1 MSDPSKITPRLNR
14 ADDFLL
20 QVKGLKKYFPVK
32 KGLTQKIVG
41 YAKAVDNI
49 SFEIR
54 KDNTFG
60 LIGESGCGKTTT
72 GKLILNLIKANN
84 GQVFFDGEDLLTL
97 DKTQMRRRRKDI
109 QIVFQD
115 PYSSLNPRMKIIDIV
130 SEPMVKHRTA
140 PKEEI
145 PDRVFQLLKTVGLN
159 MDDREKYTHEFS
171 GGQLQRI
178 AIARA
183 LATKPKLIVLDEP
196 VSSLDVA
203 IQAQILNLL
212 KDLKDEFG
220 MAYLFIAHEM
230 PVVKYMSDRV
240 GVMYL
245 GSIVETAPTDNFFEN
260 CMHPYTQALISAIP
274 VPNPGAKSNRI
285 ILKGEVP
292 SLINNPLSGCKF
304 YTRCKYACDKCRHE
318 CPALTDIFE
327 PGHYVAC
334 HLVADGTL
342 VKRGVPT
349 E

>member
-1 MSDPSKITPRLNR
+1 MSDPSKITPRLSR
-14 ADDFLL
+14 GDDFLL
-20 QVKGLKKYFPVK
+20 QVKGLKKYFPIK
-32 KGLTQKIVG
+32 KGLTKRIIG

-49 SFEIR
+49 NFNIR
-54 KDNTFG
+54 KNNTFG
-60 LIGESGCGKTTT
+60 LIGESGCGKTTVA
-72 GKLILNLIKANN
+72 KLILNLIQADN
-84 GQVFFDGEDLLTL
+84 GQVFFDGEDLLAL
-97 DKTQMRRRRKDI
+97 DKTQMRYRRKDI

-115 PYSSLNPRMKIIDIV
+115 PYSSLNPRMKIIDIL
-130 SEPMVKHRTA
+130 SEPIYKHKTT
-140 PKEEI
+140 PKKEI
-145 PDRVFQLLKTVGLN
+145 PDRVFQLLKTVGLSV
-159 MDDREKYTHEFS
+159 DDREKYPHEFS
-171 GGQLQRI
+171 GGQRQRI

-183 LATKPKLIVLDEP
+183 LATRPKLIVLDEP

-230 PVVKYMSDRV
+230 PVVKYMSDKV

-245 GSIVETAPTDNFFEN
+245 GSMVETAPVDGFFEN

-274 VPNPGAKSNRI
+274 IPNPGVKSNRI

-292 SLINNPLSGCKF
+292 NLADPLSGCKF
-304 YTRCKYACDKCRHE
+304 YTRCRYVRDKCRHK
-318 CPALTDIFE
+318 PPVLTEIE

-342 VKRGVPT
+342 VKRGMPA

>member
-1 MSDPSKITPRLNR
+1 MSDPSKITPRLSR
-14 ADDFLL
+14 GDDFLL
-20 QVKGLKKYFPVK
+20 QVKSLKKYFPVK
-32 KGLTQKIVG
+32 KGLTKRIIG

-49 SFEIR
+49 SFNIR

-60 LIGESGCGKTTT
+60 LIGESGCGKTTVA
-72 GKLILNLIKANN
+72 KLILNLIQADN
-84 GQVFFDGEDLLTL
+84 GQVFFDGEDLLAL
-97 DKTQMRRRRKDI
+97 DKTQMRHRRKDI

-115 PYSSLNPRMKIIDIV
+115 PYSSLNPRMKIIDIL
-130 SEPMVKHRTA
+130 SEPIYKHKTI
-140 PKEEI
+140 PKKEI
-145 PDRVFQLLKTVGLN
+145 PDRVFQLLKTVGLSV
-159 MDDREKYTHEFS
+159 DDREKYPHEFS
-171 GGQLQRI
+171 GGQRQRI

-212 KDLKDEFG
+212 KDLKDELG

-245 GSIVETAPTDNFFEN
+245 GSMVETAPADNLFEN

-274 VPNPGAKSNRI
+274 IPNPGAKSNRI
-285 ILKGEVP
+285 ILTGEVP
-292 SLINNPLSGCKF
+292 NLADSLSGCKF
-304 YTRCKYACDKCRHE
+304 YTRCSYARNKCRDKH
-318 CPALTDIFE
+318 PVLTDIE

-342 VKRGVPT
+342 VKRGVPAA
-349 E
+349 